1 MKKPIY
7 LLILLCFFSLSHT
20 FGQTES
26 YLLTF
31 KARDYYTHDT
41 ISLDSVFVENPA
53 RNCDTTIYGVFPK
66 LVLSWVTGVDEFT
79 TMNSLQVAQNY
90 PNPYAGSTK
99 CTIKLPD
106 KKEVNITLTNVHGK
120 QLATLQK
127 TLPAGTHTFTV
138 ETAASGIFFLTVS
151 DGDVSKTLKLNSLRS
166 SGKNNFRISY
176 SGNKELPDNSKKS
189 TQDRG
194 FTFLPGDEL
203 DVTYYT
209 SRYEEKSLNIQPSN
223 NTTYINTLKP
233 NYLSL
238 RSDSIWGYAPIPAT
252 FTVLTNIPN
261 LTAWS
266 WDFGD
271 GETSNLENPT
281 HTYTTPGTYYTV
293 SLTAQGDDGTYF
305 ATKQNYIHTLNEPAV
320 VNFEASVTHGMVPM
334 SVHFISHTD
343 IQNPTMWIWSFGDGS
358 TVQGVQ
364 NPYHS
369 YDDVGLYTVSL
380 TVGDNNGTT
389 TKTRENYIH
398 VSYCPSTVTDA
409 DGNVYNTIAI
419 GSQCWMKENLNV
431 GTRISGLTAQ
441 ANNGV
446 LEKFCFSGY
455 ESNCDTY
462 GGYYQFGEF
471 MQYNYTEGTQGICPN
486 GWHIPTEDDF
496 TILRAVA
503 DAAGTSG
510 GSLKEPAFAHWNHPN
525 TEADNLTSFTALG
538 AGWLEMDYGYDPWW
552 VSIKYRT
559 YFGSST
565 FETFK
570 KGYSYY
576 ALELYYESEFADF
589 RVLNLFDAVSIRCIK
604 DQQE

>member
-1 MKKPIY
+1 
-7 LLILLCFFSLSHT
+7 
-20 FGQTES
+20 
-26 YLLTF
+26 
-31 KARDYYTHDT
+31 
-41 ISLDSVFVENPA
+41 
-53 RNCDTTIYGVFPK
+53 
-66 LVLSWVTGVDEFT
+66 
-79 TMNSLQVAQNY
+79 
-90 PNPYAGSTK
+90 
-99 CTIKLPD
+99 
-106 KKEVNITLTNVHGK
+106 
-120 QLATLQK
+120 
-127 TLPAGTHTFTV
+127 
-138 ETAASGIFFLTVS
+138 
-151 DGDVSKTLKLNSLRS
+151 
-166 SGKNNFRISY
+166 
-176 SGNKELPDNSKKS
+176 
-189 TQDRG
+189 
-194 FTFLPGDEL
+194 
-203 DVTYYT
+203 
-209 SRYEEKSLNIQPSN
+209 
-223 NTTYINTLKP
+223 
-233 NYLSL
+233 
-238 RSDSIWGYAPIPAT
+238 
-252 FTVLTNIPN
+252 
-261 LTAWS
+261 
-266 WDFGD
+266 
-271 GETSNLENPT
+271 
-281 HTYTTPGTYYTV
+281 
-293 SLTAQGDDGTYF
+293 
-305 ATKQNYIHTLNEPAV
+305 
-320 VNFEASVTHGMVPM
+320 
-334 SVHFISHTD
+334 
-343 IQNPTMWIWSFGDGS
+343 
-358 TVQGVQ
+358 VQ

-446 LEKFCFSGY
+446 LEKFCFDGY

-570 KGYSYY
+570 KGYIYY
-576 ALELYYESEFADF
+576 ALDLYYKSKFADF
-589 RVLNLFDAVSIRCIK
+589 MILHLFDAVSIRCIK